1 MGNMQRLWVLGLLS
15 LTCLGGC
22 VEQKTKAPGTTLVD
36 LVEATGSS
44 SSHKTQYPG
53 QTEAGQ
59 NAGLSFKVLGTL
71 DKVVVVEGAPV
82 RRGQVLASIDSRD
95 YATQLSATQAEYRQ
109 IKAECE
115 RVIAMHED
123 HAVSDNDYDKAVS
136 GLERI
141 SAKLKNHQDQLK
153 DCQLLAPYDGYI
165 GKILRTAGEAVVPGL
180 PVMTLF
186 TAHDTEVVIHVP
198 EQEYR
203 EIQKSTCFEAT
214 FSALPGQHFPLT
226 LKSAARKASGNQLY
240 QLRLSLTRNTP
251 EILPGMTAMVYILH
265 EPAKNEDKH
274 LLVPVGAL
282 FNENGQ
288 SYIYV
293 YEKESEQV
301 KKTAVSVESLQADG
315 KARITGALQEGDSV
329 VASGVSKLTDGQKVK
344 PIASSSD
351 LNYGN
356 LL

>member
-22 VEQKTKAPGTTLVD
+22 VEQKTRTPKTILVD
-36 LVEATGSS
+36 LVEVTGASS
-44 SSHKTQYPG
+44 RRQTQYPG
-53 QTEAGQ
+53 LTEAGQ

-71 DKVVVVEGAPV
+71 DKITVVEGAPV
-82 RRGQVLASIDSRD
+82 RRGQVLASVDSRD
-95 YATQLSATQAEYRQ
+95 YATQLTATEAEYRQ

-123 HAVSDNDYDKAVS
+123 GAVSDNDYDKAVS

-141 SAKLKNHQDQLK
+141 GAKLKNHQDQLK

-165 GKILRTAGEAVVPGL
+165 GKILRTAGESVVPGL
-180 PVMTLF
+180 PVMTLL
-186 TAHDTEVVIHVP
+186 TAGDIELVIHVP
-198 EQEYR
+198 ESEYR
-203 EIQKSTCFEAT
+203 AVQKPASFEAT
-214 FSALPGQHFPLT
+214 FSALPGRHFPLT
-226 LKSAARKASGNQLY
+226 LKSTARKASGNQLY
-240 QLRLSLTRNTP
+240 QLRLSLTGNAP
-251 EILPGMTAMVYILH
+251 EILPGMAAMVSIRH
-265 EPAKNEDKH
+265 QADESESQH

-288 SYIYV
+288 SYVYV
-293 YEKESEQV
+293 YEKESGQV
-301 KKTAVSVESLQADG
+301 KKTAVLADTLLADG
-315 KARITGALQEGDSV
+315 KARITGALQEGDCV

-344 PIASSSD
+344 PLAPASD